1 MRVRSDNRAGHRK
14 GNPLKKFLACMMM
27 VATIGFGRGAAHA
40 DLTDAAL
47 NILEELITAV
57 ESTNIP
63 DGIKRS
69 LLSKLLA
76 AAQSIEGGNLRAAF
90 GQLAAF
96 EAEVHAQAGNA
107 LTNEQVEGAL
117 SAIAHVKI
125 ALDPGPPP
133 VLKNL
138 LVNFGAWDPITDR
151 AGDFHFLASEEK
163 VFLEFGA
170 VVITPDG
177 PKTLPTFEYRL
188 SPDAVVVS
196 PLDGTVESIRF
207 QDDTNDYELHLT
219 SSPTS
224 PFLVVVDHLI
234 DLLVSQGDAVAA
246 GQSLG
251 KVGPFSLTLGRTE
264 LQVINFIEEINYCPF
279 ELFDPA
285 LSLAFQQK
293 VSNLMADWE
302 TFKGDASVYDQAAMV
317 APGCVVST
325 LQ

>member
-1 MRVRSDNRAGHRK
+1 
-14 GNPLKKFLACMMM
+14 LKKFFACMML

-47 NILEELITAV
+47 NILQELITAV
-57 ESTNIP
+57 EDAGIP
-63 DGIKRS
+63 DGITRS
-69 LLSKLLA
+69 LVSKLLTA
-76 AAQSIEGGNLRAAF
+76 ARSIERGDIRAAS

-96 EAEVHAQAGNA
+96 EGEVRAQYGKA

-117 SAIAHVKI
+117 STIAHVKI
-125 ALDPGPPP
+125 ALDPGPAP

-138 LVNFGAWDPITDR
+138 LVNFAAWDPVTDS
-151 AGDFHFLASEEK
+151 AGDFNFLASEEK

-188 SPDAVVVS
+188 PLDTVVIS
-196 PLDGTVESIRF
+196 PLNGTVASIRF
-207 QDDTNDYELHLT
+207 QDETNDYEIHLM

-224 PFLVVVDHLI
+224 PFLVVVDHLT
-234 DLLVSQGDAVAA
+234 DLLVSEGDAVAA

-264 LQVINFIEEINYCPF
+264 LQVVNFIEEINYCPF
-279 ELFDPA
+279 ELFDPDLA
-285 LSLAFQQK
+285 LAFQQK
-293 VSNLMADWE
+293 VTDLMADWE
-302 TFKGDASVYDQAAMV
+302 TFKGDASIYDQPTMV
-317 APGCVVST
+317 EPGCVVHT